1 MIEYAVA
8 CLPLV
13 FFYIYI
19 SRNDTEL
26 THRNTFLIK
35 EKERYSAII
44 MQSSMFFSI
53 MFVIIFSKISFGKMY
68 IDDVASFIIS
78 LFIIAGLFL
87 KAYTNRIK
95 SGSCLTA
102 ISLTKIKIM
111 DKGME
116 EIDNEEEDEVEEE
129 VHVNEDG
136 EEIVTEKH
144 TLLKKNDKKKDDDLT
159 EKEKDEMEKYLA
171 SSPDQDILE
180 LIQKPGI
187 YQNCRYPE
195 FLAYLMVFTA
205 FSLLY
210 TSNIFSL
217 PIISAIL
224 IYIILMRANELDAYH
239 KSLLLDYE
247 KEWSEYIKKTK
258 KFIPFIY

>member
-1 MIEYAVA
+1 
-8 CLPLV
+8 
-13 FFYIYI
+13 
-19 SRNDTEL
+19 
-26 THRNTFLIK
+26 
-35 EKERYSAII
+35 
-44 MQSSMFFSI
+44 
-53 MFVIIFSKISFGKMY
+53 MFVIIFSKISYGVIY
-68 IDDVASFIIS
+68 LNDVASFIIS

-87 KAYTNRIK
+87 KAFTNRVK
-95 SGSCLTA
+95 SGSCLTS

-116 EIDNEEEDEVEEE
+116 EIDDEDDDEVEEE
-129 VHVNEDG
+129 VYVNKDG

-144 TLLKKNDKKKDDDLT
+144 KLLKNKKDESKKKNDDLT
-159 EKEKDEMEKYLA
+159 EKEKEEMEKYLA
-171 SSPDQDILE
+171 SSPDQDILD

-187 YQNCRYPE
+187 YQICRYPE
-195 FLAYLMVFTA
+195 FFAYLIIFTA

-210 TSNIFSL
+210 TSNIFSV
-217 PIISAIL
+217 PIISTIL
-224 IYIILMRANELDAYH
+224 IYIILMRVNELDAYH